1 MWWTFTSNSVDK
13 SFYSVSNNSNDGS
26 NSNNNTLECNLD
38 TIGARGPSKNSHMLS
53 SRHYSWRGIKYDL
66 VDEVWDFASRKW
78 VIVYDPREV
87 VDVKK

>member
-13 SFYSVSNNSNDGS
+13 FFYSVSNNSNDKS
-26 NSNNNTLECNLD
+26 NSDNDTLECNLD
-38 TIGARGPSKNSHMLS
+38 TIRGGSPSKNSHVLS
-53 SRHYSWRGIKYDL
+53 LKHYSWKGTKCDL
-66 VDEVWDFASRKW
+66 VDEVWDFVTRKW